1 MAWDGP
7 PVEVPF
13 EQLWEGDGVS
23 SGEERVHA
31 EGPECLLMPAS
42 RPSWAL
48 AFTLSKSA

>member
-1 MAWDGP
+1 MGRR
-7 PVEVPF
+7 
-13 EQLWEGDGVS
+13 QGVS

-31 EGPECLLMPAS
+31 EGHEYLLMPAS